1 MRTDGCW
8 EYGANQLSQWI
19 DGNNRLLHRK
29 RKVRRVLFTYNYIA
43 HSVRNDNA
51 RILWPFFFC
60 SYVYDESLQ
69 GWIEEKWKPWLG
81 GGGGGDFGKRAF
93 SQLSCTL
100 IISRSE
106 LNPDLTLIRLYFSN
120 FRCRSDKRC
129 GWPWWVFGR
138 LRWVGRR
145 RVFGWIRRRLER
157 WFAEKAGVGSKN
169 ERKRRGWRSRSWISW
184 WFWRWLGRRGEI
196 LQLII

>member
-1 MRTDGCW
+1 MLASCD
-8 EYGANQLSQWI
+8 LSSFI
-19 DGNNRLLHRK
+19 LMFMTKVCKGESRKNENRDW
-29 RKVRRVLFTYNYIA
+29 V
-43 HSVRNDNA
+43 
-51 RILWPFFFC
+51 
-60 SYVYDESLQ
+60 
-69 GWIEEKWKPWLG
+69 G
-81 GGGGGDFGKRAF
+81 GRGGGDFGKRAF
-93 SQLSCTL
+93 PYLSCTL

-106 LNPDLTLIRLYFSN
+106 LNPDLTEIRLHFSN

-169 ERKRRGWRSRSWISW
+169 ERQRRGWRSRSWISW

>member
-1 MRTDGCW
+1 MYHHGGNPLVWLASIIRRKMKTVAWQNCPLKFCTIF
-8 EYGANQLSQWI
+8 YGKYGMLSSCDLSSFVVMLMTKACKGQ
-19 DGNNRLLHRK
+19 RK
-29 RKVRRVLFTYNYIA
+29 MKTLM
-43 HSVRNDNA
+43 
-51 RILWPFFFC
+51 
-60 SYVYDESLQ
+60 
-69 GWIEEKWKPWLG
+69 
-81 GGGGGDFGKRAF
+81 DFGKRAF
-93 SQLSCTL
+93 PQPSCTL

-106 LNPDLTLIRLYFSN
+106 LNPDLTEIRLHFSN

-169 ERKRRGWRSRSWISW
+169 ERQRRGWRSRSWISW

>member
-1 MRTDGCW
+1 MFASCDL
-8 EYGANQLSQWI
+8 LSFLCLWRKFAKV
-19 DGNNRLLHRK
+19 NRGK
-29 RKVRRVLFTYNYIA
+29 MKTVM
-43 HSVRNDNA
+43 
-51 RILWPFFFC
+51 
-60 SYVYDESLQ
+60 
-69 GWIEEKWKPWLG
+69 GWG
-81 GGGGGDFGKRAF
+81 GGGNFGKRAF
-93 SQLSCTL
+93 PQLSWTL

-106 LNPDLTLIRLYFSN
+106 LNPDLTVIRFYFSN

-129 GWPWWVFGR
+129 GWPWWVFRR

-169 ERKRRGWRSRSWISW
+169 GRKRRGWRSRSWISW

-196 LQLII
+196 LQLKLWNNI

>member
-1 MRTDGCW
+1 MSMLASCDPSSFVLMFMTKVCKG
-8 EYGANQLSQWI
+8 ES
-19 DGNNRLLHRK
+19 RK
-29 RKVRRVLFTYNYIA
+29 NENLDWV
-43 HSVRNDNA
+43 
-51 RILWPFFFC
+51 
-60 SYVYDESLQ
+60 
-69 GWIEEKWKPWLG
+69 
-81 GGGGGDFGKRAF
+81 GGGGDFGKRAF
-93 SQLSCTL
+93 PQLSCTL

-106 LNPDLTLIRLYFSN
+106 LNPDLTVIRLYFSN

-129 GWPWWVFGR
+129 GWLWWVFRR

-145 RVFGWIRRRLER
+145 RVFGWIQRRLEL

-196 LQLII
+196 LLLTK